1 MKLKLK
7 RPNEASK
14 PIFSLFCCLHF
25 HRPWVH
31 VYLYYHQFT
40 STTLSRMLCYDFGIN
55 CVLFCNSSLLNNSNT
70 CEVKTARHR
79 YKRFLNRCVPV
90 YLTKLPV
97 SHVDQITS
105 CDAFWKIF
113 SHPRFFLSTI
123 SYNIIDYNS
132 YMHDEIEMYAMQ
144 WNASDIGVGINTTF

>member
-1 MKLKLK
+1 MKH
-7 RPNEASK
+7 PNQYSHSFAVFISTVLEYMCTYTITNSH
-14 PIFSLFCCLHF
+14 P
-25 HRPWVH
+25 R
-31 VYLYYHQFT
+31 LYQECYAM
-40 STTLSRMLCYDFGIN
+40 TLGLIAYGFVTAPYWIILIQC
-55 CVLFCNSSLLNNSNT
+55 T

-79 YKRFLNRCVPV
+79 NKRFLNRCVPV

-113 SHPRFFLSTI
+113 SHQRFFLSTI

-132 YMHDEIEMYAMQ
+132 YMHDEIQMYAMQ

>member
-1 MKLKLK
+1 MKHPNQYSHSFAVFISTVLEYMCTYTITKSPPRLYQECYAMTLGLIAYCFVTAPYWIILIHVKWKL
-7 RPNEASK
+7 
-14 PIFSLFCCLHF
+14 
-25 HRPWVH
+25 
-31 VYLYYHQFT
+31 Q
-40 STTLSRMLCYDFGIN
+40 GIEIN
-55 CVLFCNSSLLNNSNT
+55 V
-70 CEVKTARHR
+70 
-79 YKRFLNRCVPV
+79 FLNKCVPV

-105 CDAFWKIF
+105 CYAFWKIF